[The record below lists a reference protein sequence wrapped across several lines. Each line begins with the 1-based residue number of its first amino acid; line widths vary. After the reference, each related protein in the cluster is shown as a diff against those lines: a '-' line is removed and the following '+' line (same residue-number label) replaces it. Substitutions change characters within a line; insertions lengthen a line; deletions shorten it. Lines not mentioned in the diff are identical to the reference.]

1 MTPRARRIATIAA
14 VILGVVFLAIQFIPV
29 ERTNRLGAGD
39 PIAPRDVQWI
49 LRRSCYDCHSTESR
63 WPVWAYVA
71 PMSWRVVAD
80 VKRAR
85 SMLNFS
91 DWGAYDTL
99 TQRIMRPNVDRV
111 TATHKMPV
119 WYYLTLHPDARM
131 TSADRAALAAWAH
144 NSAATDS
151 SKRRNP

>member
-1 MTPRARRIATIAA
+1 MLSVSA
-14 VILGVVFLAIQFIPV
+14 LGVAFIAIQFIPV

-39 PIAPRDVQWI
+39 PIAPRKVQWI

-80 VKRAR
+80 VERAR
-85 SMLNFS
+85 TLLNFS

-99 TQRIMRPNVDRV
+99 TQRIMRLNVNRV
-111 TATHKMPV
+111 TATHKMPL

-131 TSADRAALAAWAH
+131 SPADRVALAAWAS
-144 NSAATDS
+144 NGATADS
-151 SKRRNP
+151 SRRRNP